1 MNQKTR
7 RRNLQRIPYKTRKNR
22 TLIKGGFSIS
32 RFFAG
37 IAAYISAVKNAS
49 RNNEPTRQTDKLV
62 LLPGPG
68 PGPGH
73 PVLNFNKYHVDHPVK
88 DVAKYIRKGQP
99 EYHPSHNHTAKV
111 VHNHESSFHSARS
124 QPSVD
129 RISRGLTD
137 HDEPSF
143 HSAKEEHIAEEL
155 TKSLETK
162 SSTKRSFIDE
172 VFDKVAFVQKT
183 LPILGELTSIL
194 TNHTLSQET
203 EQIVNSIDSK
213 YDSRIIWKKMGKK
226 YVPTIEPHGA
236 PKFISNVIEE
246 LKSKNHFQLSDKNDR
261 IISIIIHVL
270 DIIDKATGTIPNSVL
285 IKFFR
290 NIIKKME
297 ILKDLKRK
305 KNEENFNKVSRED
318 RILKIFLNMQGL
330 TYDHFD
336 GKKLDFFKGILT
348 VVRILVSI
356 HNTSEQNAAESIL
369 KQKVGIGILS
379 EKEYNALIRERQLLE
394 YEGYKNPVHDIAYM
408 SAITGMH

>member
-68 PGPGH
+68 H
-73 PVLNFNKYHVDHPVK
+73 PVFNFNKYHVDHPVK
-88 DVAKYIRKGQP
+88 DVAKYIRIGK
-99 EYHPSHNHTAKV
+99 YIVHHPSHNHTAKV

-124 QPSVD
+124 QQSVD

-137 HDEPSF
+137 DDEPSF

-194 TNHTLSQET
+194 TNHTLSPET

-236 PKFISNVIEE
+236 PNFISDVVKQ
-246 LKSKNHFQLSDKNDR
+246 LQKKNHFKLSNKDNS
-261 IISIIIHVL
+261 IISSIIHVL
-270 DIIDKATGTIPNSVL
+270 DILDKASGTIPNSVL

-290 NIIKKME
+290 NTIQKME
-297 ILKDLKRK
+297 RLKTLKHEGNK
-305 KNEENFNKVSRED
+305 EKFNKVSREY

-336 GKKLDFFKGILT
+336 EKKLDFFKGILT

-369 KQKVGIGILS
+369 KQKVGILLS
-379 EKEYNALIRERQLLE
+379 EKEYTELIDERRLFE
-394 YEGYKNPVHDIAYM
+394 YEKYNNLAYNTAFM
-408 SAITGMH
+408 GAKSGMF

>member
-7 RRNLQRIPYKTRKNR
+7 RRNLQKTRRRKPQKTRKNR

-68 PGPGH
+68 PGH
-73 PVLNFNKYHVDHPVK
+73 QILNFNKYHVDHPVK
-88 DVAKYIRKGQP
+88 DVANDIRKGQP

-111 VHNHESSFHSARS
+111 VHNHESSFYSARS

-137 HDEPSF
+137 DDDEPSF
-143 HSAKEEHIAEEL
+143 HSAKEQHIAEEISR
-155 TKSLETK
+155 SLETK

-236 PKFISNVIEE
+236 PIFIRSVIEE

-270 DIIDKATGTIPNSVL
+270 DIIDKV
-285 IKFFR
+285 F
-290 NIIKKME
+290 
-297 ILKDLKRK
+297 
-305 KNEENFNKVSRED
+305 
-318 RILKIFLNMQGL
+318 
-330 TYDHFD
+330 DH
-336 GKKLDFFKGILT
+336 LDYI
-348 VVRILVSI
+348 V
-356 HNTSEQNAAESIL
+356 
-369 KQKVGIGILS
+369 
-379 EKEYNALIRERQLLE
+379 
-394 YEGYKNPVHDIAYM
+394 
-408 SAITGMH
+408 

>member
-68 PGPGH
+68 PGH
-73 PVLNFNKYHVDHPVK
+73 QILNFNKYHVDHPVK
-88 DVAKYIRKGQP
+88 DVAKYIRIGQP

-143 HSAKEEHIAEEL
+143 HSAKEEHIAEEISR
-155 TKSLETK
+155 SLESK

-194 TNHTLSQET
+194 TNHTLSPET

-236 PKFISNVIEE
+236 PNFISDVVKQ
-246 LKSKNHFQLSDKNDR
+246 LQKKNHFKLSNKDNS
-261 IISIIIHVL
+261 IISSIIHVL
-270 DIIDKATGTIPNSVL
+270 DILDKATGTIPNSVL

-290 NIIKKME
+290 NTIQKME
-297 ILKDLKRK
+297 RLKTLKHERNK
-305 KNEENFNKVSRED
+305 EKFNKVSRED

-330 TYDHFD
+330 TYDNFD
-336 GKKLDFFKGILT
+336 EKKFDFFKGILT

-379 EKEYNALIRERQLLE
+379 EKEYKALIRERQLLE
-394 YEGYKNPVHDIAYM
+394 YEEYNNSVYDNAYM